1 MMITLKESI
10 QVNRPMESV
19 FNYTSDF
26 SNIQAWDPGVV
37 SSKKKSSGVPR
48 IGSRFDLIL
57 KFGPFR
63 PRLQYVITEYI
74 PFSKMVLHGRA
85 HSFTAVDTICFVQ
98 TPAGTQID
106 YQADIQFS
114 GVLNRLERVLAPVLK
129 RTGKNAVKGL
139 EEKLNQPVCWVQP
152 SSWFSSGSNTI
163 DYIADHTILPGMLMF
178 SRLGYSISK
187 RFWTR
192 NTETLYA
199 KKVVITG
206 GTSGIGKAA
215 AIKLAEKKAFLTL
228 IARDKNKAMKVQ
240 QEIIARTGNPHV
252 DFLLADLSL
261 MTDIKRVAK
270 RLIDKKKSID
280 ILINNA
286 GALFNERRETA
297 EGMELTFAT
306 DLLGVFYLT
315 QRLKKI
321 FPRQGAARIINVSSG
336 GMYTQKIDVHD
347 LQNKQGAYDGSTAY
361 ARAKRGVVIL
371 TECWAEQM
379 RASGVVVHSM
389 HPGWVD
395 TPGIETALPKFHS
408 GIHSIL
414 RTPEQGADTIVWL
427 ASSIKAG
434 LSTGKFWLDRRPH
447 ETVVFPGTAAS
458 QTEKQVLWQKLSRLT
473 ENI

>member
-1 MMITLKESI
+1 
-10 QVNRPMESV
+10 
-19 FNYTSDF
+19 
-26 SNIQAWDPGVV
+26 
-37 SSKKKSSGVPR
+37 
-48 IGSRFDLIL
+48 
-57 KFGPFR
+57 
-63 PRLQYVITEYI
+63 
-74 PFSKMVLHGRA
+74 
-85 HSFTAVDTICFVQ
+85 
-98 TPAGTQID
+98 
-106 YQADIQFS
+106 
-114 GVLNRLERVLAPVLK
+114 
-129 RTGKNAVKGL
+129 
-139 EEKLNQPVCWVQP
+139 
-152 SSWFSSGSNTI
+152 
-163 DYIADHTILPGMLMF
+163 
-178 SRLGYSISK
+178 
-187 RFWTR
+187 
-192 NTETLYA
+192 
-199 KKVVITG
+199 
-206 GTSGIGKAA
+206 
-215 AIKLAEKKAFLTL
+215 
-228 IARDKNKAMKVQ
+228 
-240 QEIIARTGNPHV
+240 
-252 DFLLADLSL
+252 
-261 MTDIKRVAK
+261 
-270 RLIDKKKSID
+270 
-280 ILINNA
+280 
-286 GALFNERRETA
+286 LFNERRETA